1 MLLSWLFQSI
11 HSLKDWSGQLQA
23 PPRQKLWETEMWN
36 LRRCENFSQCAE
48 MMGRRR
54 ISNDAF
60 NNKSVTWT
68 AKMSLFDVFLQRAR
82 DEWGPRFFPCC
93 IIIFWGQTA
102 EQRRWWWWRRRGRG
116 WGWGVSEAASLVEGR
131 FGRCFEHERR
141 HWPFWSDFFSD
152 SAVPFSYLNIGA
164 AWCCTWPCWKDERE
178 DDGDTV
184 SSLERNADKAR
195 KVGISTKFPTW
206 NYGP

>member
-1 MLLSWLFQSI
+1 MRTAGCFN
-11 HSLKDWSGQLQA
+11 
-23 PPRQKLWETEMWN
+23 PFTLWRTGVASCR
-36 LRRCENFSQCAE
+36 LRPDKNCERLRCGICVAAKISPNVQRWWVVEESQT
-48 MMGRRR
+48 MR
-54 ISNDAF
+54 F

-141 HWPFWSDFFSD
+141 HWPFWSDFF
-152 SAVPFSYLNIGA
+152 
-164 AWCCTWPCWKDERE
+164 
-178 DDGDTV
+178 
-184 SSLERNADKAR
+184 
-195 KVGISTKFPTW
+195 PTLQCLFHI
-206 NYGP
+206 